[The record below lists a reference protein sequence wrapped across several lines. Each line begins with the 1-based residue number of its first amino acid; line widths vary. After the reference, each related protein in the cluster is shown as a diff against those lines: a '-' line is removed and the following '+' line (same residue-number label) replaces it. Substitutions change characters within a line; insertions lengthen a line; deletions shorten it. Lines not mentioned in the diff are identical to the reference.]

1 MDSFHSNFPTYTP
14 RQNTVQYKD
23 MILFF
28 REIRRTLPTEDIFT
42 LQYENMLDQDVRLS
56 ILSRMID
63 FIGKQT

>member
-1 MDSFHSNFPTYTP
+1 M
-14 RQNTVQYKD
+14 
-23 MILFF
+23 FF

-42 LQYENMLDQDVRLS
+42 LQYENMLDQDLRLG